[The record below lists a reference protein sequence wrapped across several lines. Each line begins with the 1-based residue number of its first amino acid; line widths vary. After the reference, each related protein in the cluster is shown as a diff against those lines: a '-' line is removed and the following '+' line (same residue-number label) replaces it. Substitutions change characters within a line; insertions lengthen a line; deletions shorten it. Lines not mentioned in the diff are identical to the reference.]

1 MPAQSTLSNDEKAK
15 VKAAVNSP
23 ANKILTAALA
33 RIYYAYPNPNEWSYT
48 GLQGALAFVRDQQ
61 GVHNFQLVDLTGTRG
76 VIWEHELYEEFEYFQ
91 DRPFF
96 HSFAGD
102 VSGAWILI
110 VQRVSVLTWFDY
122 DRNA

>member
-48 GLQGALAFVRDQQ
+48 GLQGALERKMRQPESRKGCSVEGRQ
-61 GVHNFQLVDLTGTRG
+61 G
-76 VIWEHELYEEFEYFQ
+76 
-91 DRPFF
+91 
-96 HSFAGD
+96 S
-102 VSGAWILI
+102 S
-110 VQRVSVLTWFDY
+110 
-122 DRNA
+122 